1 VICGWRNSSANPLP
15 IANTVTRL
23 PPLEDRVED
32 PVTAHTMQTRASL
45 IMLGGRANKGI
56 NVTSV
61 RHAHTDVA
69 FPDFTAYR
77 RTSCRDP
84 TKMSRDTE
92 PERRLLT
99 HAMTFGIG
107 GMLTLYAGKQIAHTV
122 VAYKWMAK
130 DIQALAAV
138 EIDLGE
144 VPEGKTKTFEW
155 RGKPIFVRHRTST
168 EITRE
173 QATPIENLRHP
184 QKDSE
189 RVQKD
194 EWSVLIGVCTH
205 LGCVPIAG
213 LGDFHGYYCPCHG
226 SHYDASGRIRKGPA
240 PLNLHVPPYMFKDDS
255 TIIVGKS

>member
-1 VICGWRNSSANPLP
+1 MS
-15 IANTVTRL
+15 
-23 PPLEDRVED
+23 
-32 PVTAHTMQTRASL
+32 
-45 IMLGGRANKGI
+45 GGRAIKGI
-56 NVTSV
+56 NVTSSQV

-69 FPDFTAYR
+69 FPDFSAYR
-77 RTSCRDP
+77 RSSCRDP
-84 TKMSRDTE
+84 TRMARESE

-107 GMLTLYAGKQIAHTV
+107 GMLTLYAGKQVAHTV
-122 VAYKWMAK
+122 VAYKWMAR

-138 EIDLGE
+138 EIDLSE

-168 EITRE
+168 EIARE
-173 QATPIENLRHP
+173 QATPIDNLRHP
-184 QKDSE
+184 QKDSD

-226 SHYDASGRIRKGPA
+226 SHYDGSGRIRKGPA